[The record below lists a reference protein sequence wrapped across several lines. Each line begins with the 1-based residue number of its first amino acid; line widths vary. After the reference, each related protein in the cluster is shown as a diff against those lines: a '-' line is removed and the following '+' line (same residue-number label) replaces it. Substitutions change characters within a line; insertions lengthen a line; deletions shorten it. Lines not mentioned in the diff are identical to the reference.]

1 MSSIFAKLFSGF
13 SVHIYIYIYIY
24 IFVFF
29 EGGEGTPLKVA
40 GGRPRRLR
48 DDFVP
53 IFDGFWPPFGEPRG
67 SLWGS
72 FGRQSLKME
81 RLCRFFGAFFGASKK
96 GAKKLATVVKKEPFL
111 EAVDMAQV

>member
-1 MSSIFAKLFSGF
+1 M
-13 SVHIYIYIYIY
+13 
-24 IFVFF
+24 
-29 EGGEGTPLKVA
+29 KVA

-48 DDFVP
+48 DDFVM
-53 IFDGFWPPFGEPRG
+53 ILDGIWPPFGEPRG

-81 RLCRFFGAFFGASKK
+81 RLCCFFCVCFGASKK
-96 GAKKLATVVKKEPFL
+96 GAKQLPKVVKKGAFL